1 MRSAA
6 KHRSDSAV
14 RNSPT
19 QASAQGHAQIKTL
32 LNILLIYLVS
42 LLILGCS
49 KKATYTPKEL
59 PSLTL
64 TQKDLE
70 SVGYKNYLQKSEII
84 DNLTQTLAL
93 EQEKRSEIKSQLKF
107 FLNHLHNTGFKYAC
121 FNRFLRK
128 DSVISFTVNYYLFD
142 NEKNAVEGK
151 NDILKIYE
159 LLTPG
164 TPQDDKTLF
173 RSFVGQHLTV
183 RSWMRSTTKEF
194 LCLFVR
200 DNLVIAVYCPYLDM
214 TERIMR
220 LSIKHLKDNQQYDT
234 KVPYLHV
241 IEFSDEHPRTDFI
254 PSPNDRNY
262 NVKDSPDL
270 RKLTENVHQEWLAFY
285 RQNTPLVQNLLENVA
300 SLVNNNEL
308 EKVKTLMFPGQS
320 IPYFEGRKTITPYD
334 SLYKYQDFFIKRI
347 GKPIQIHLVEKNP
360 ESIRFGQVYRSN
372 YQYPV
377 VSEVEFKIRI
387 QGKNTTLDMYAG
399 ICVKMKQL
407 KLLYFREM

>member
-14 RNSPT
+14 RNAPT
-19 QASAQGHAQIKTL
+19 QASAQGHAQIKNIILYLIFYFL
-32 LNILLIYLVS
+32 LA
-42 LLILGCS
+42 CS
-49 KKATYTPKEL
+49 KPTYTTKDL
-59 PSLTL
+59 PTLTL

-70 SVGYKNYLQKSEII
+70 AVGYKNYRQESQMI
-84 DNLTQTLAL
+84 DDLTQTLPL
-93 EQEKRSEIKSQLKF
+93 EQETRTQIKSQLQF
-107 FLNHLHNTGFKYAC
+107 FLNHIKSLGFKAAY

-128 DSVISFTVNYYLFD
+128 DSAISFTVNYYLFKD
-142 NEKNAVEGK
+142 EKSAIEGK

-164 TPQDDKTLF
+164 MPEDDKNLF
-173 RSFVGQHLTV
+173 RIFVGQHLTV

-214 TERIMR
+214 TERILR

-241 IEFSDEHPRTDFI
+241 TELSGQIPRTDFI
-254 PSPNDRNY
+254 PSPNDRTSG
-262 NVKDSPDL
+262 VQDSPDL
-270 RKLTENVHQEWLAFY
+270 RKLTENVHQEWLTFY
-285 RQNTPLVQNLLENVA
+285 HQNAEVVQNLLENIA

-320 IPYFEGRKTITPYD
+320 IPYFGSKKMLSPYD
-334 SLYKYQDFFIKRI
+334 SLYKYEDFFLKRI
-347 GKPIQIHLVEKNP
+347 GKPIQIRLIDKKPN
-360 ESIRFGQVYRSN
+360 SIRFGQTFSAGYK
-372 YQYPV
+372 YPV
-377 VSEVEFKIRI
+377 ISEVEFKVQV
-387 QGKNTTLDMYAG
+387 QGQNTSLDMYAG
-399 ICVKMKQL
+399 VCVKMKQIRL
-407 KLLYFREM
+407 VYLRES